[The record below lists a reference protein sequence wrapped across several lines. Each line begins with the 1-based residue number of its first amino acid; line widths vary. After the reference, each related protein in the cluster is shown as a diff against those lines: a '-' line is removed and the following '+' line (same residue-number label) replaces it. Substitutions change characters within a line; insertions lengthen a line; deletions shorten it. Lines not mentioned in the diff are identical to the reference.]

1 MFHNALTTTTNC
13 SNLFLRNIHRQK
25 LSSHQSLSAQTVSMQ
40 EFNVKLGNLCT
51 PYPNVHLVN
60 NDNITVENFH
70 DSKHLKRKRIGLL
83 VTNLKDTVFNRIRGL
98 QSRYPSPSHN
108 ARVSDLPSSPTGRQ
122 PSGQREFHSLPRAP
136 VPGNNHLGLGVQP
149 LYSSVVKRD
158 AIDPKSSLRSSP
170 PPLNLETVFN
180 LLKLYETMR
189 PY

>member
-1 MFHNALTTTTNC
+1 ML
-13 SNLFLRNIHRQK
+13 K
-25 LSSHQSLSAQTVSMQ
+25 LVSEKHSSSKIIVSSILIRADGIDQQRQ
-40 EFNVKLGNLCT
+40 EFNVNLGNLCA

-60 NDNITVENFH
+60 NDNIIVENFH
-70 DSKHLKRKRIGLL
+70 DSKHLKQKCIAYGLL

-122 PSGQREFHSLPRAP
+122 PSGQREFHSLPGAP

-158 AIDPKSSLRSSP
+158 AIDPKSSLWSSP

-180 LLKLYETMR
+180 LLKLYETIR